1 MQKNN
6 ADLCTANLSIDI
18 ISLSSF
24 KMHCLTQKEKK
35 NFQNMKV
42 LLYKLNMKLSIS
54 LLKYFYKDKYLNVMN
69 LEL

>member
-35 NFQNMKV
+35 NFQNIISKQ
-42 LLYKLNMKLSIS
+42 KLINYVI
-54 LLKYFYKDKYLNVMN
+54 YV
-69 LEL
+69 